1 MKHPRQPGH
10 RARALPRTLALS
22 SITLAVLALSQ
33 QAMAQSAQSA
43 QSAPAGRM
51 QRVEVTGS
59 SIKRLAT
66 EEALPVTTIKA
77 EEFEKQGLTTLA
89 EVMMALPQSVSL
101 QPSNAGSGTNINL
114 RGLGVNRTLVLLN
127 GRRLANEA
135 IADGYANLD
144 TIPMSALAR
153 VEILRDGASSIYGS
167 DAIGGV
173 VNFITKREVEG
184 GSVTAQYV
192 LPERSGGGD
201 EQRLNLTFGK
211 GDLARDGWNIYGTA
225 DFHQRSRLLLS
236 DREGFIP
243 DDAAMT
249 AIGLPPGARSG
260 GYATPANFTSSVNK
274 SAANPYY
281 ASGCLPGASIQ
292 GAKNTC
298 VLDND
303 VYGTALHANKKLS
316 AYVKATKRIDD
327 DNTISIEYTR
337 GQATILAT
345 KNPTQAIAVG
355 SAKPILPSTSKWYPG
370 NSGGVPAY
378 PGLTNQPLTVS
389 WAVADGGPAI
399 TRDRQLNQRLL
410 LSADGRAGNW
420 DYKTGLSYGLSQRRV
435 YFESGYYDGLGLIDG
450 LANGLLNPFGLQDQ
464 AGSDYLKSIAA
475 DGMMNRTAKS
485 SYYGIDG
492 TLSRSLTALAG
503 GDLALAIGAD
513 LHRDTNEDTKL
524 PEGQAITYAKIVP
537 AHGESARTIA
547 GLFAEIDAPVTRTL
561 NLDAAVRVDHYSDV
575 GSTVTPKISFRWQP
589 TRTVMFRGSAN
600 TGFRAPTLFDRYGY
614 RTPGANTSTSGRWD
628 DPVLCPSKTPL
639 IPGTGT
645 ALPGFVAADVCNA
658 KLNKMTGSNTA
669 LVPEKSKGG
678 TLGVVFEPGSGAT
691 LAFDYWQVNMK
702 DMLAN
707 LPEAVFFTNYARYK
721 DLFVREA
728 DGTLAYIDN
737 RTMNLGGQIAAGI
750 DVTANWQ
757 APRTRFGK
765 FSVGLDGTYLTR
777 FDNQLEKDGPWQSN
791 IGQFGWASNGTT
803 SSYPIITPRWKHNLR
818 FAWSGGGWN
827 AQLTNIYASKYRDAN
842 TAVTEE
848 YFRDIDSISLWNLT
862 ASWSGI
868 KQVKITAGVNNLFD
882 KAPPITNNTVYSNGY
897 LSSAVN
903 PTGRAYN
910 LRVTYNFL

>member
-1 MKHPRQPGH
+1 MKYPRTTG
-10 RARALPRTLALS
+10 ATPRTLVLS
-22 SITLAVLALSQ
+22 SITLAILALSQ
-33 QAMAQSAQSA
+33 QAAAQQ
-43 QSAPAGRM
+43 QAGAAM

-59 SIKRLAT
+59 SIKRLAA
-66 EEALPVTTIKA
+66 EDALPVTTIKA
-77 EEFEKQGLTTLA
+77 EELEKQGLTTLA
-89 EVMMALPQSVSL
+89 DVMMALPQSVSL

-144 TIPMSALAR
+144 TIPISALAR

-184 GSVTAQYV
+184 GSATVQYV
-192 LPERSGGGD
+192 QPERKGGGD
-201 EQRLNLTFGK
+201 EQRVTLTFGK
-211 GDLARDGWNIYGTA
+211 GNLSRDGWNLYGTA
-225 DFHQRSRLLLS
+225 DFHQRSRLLLA
-236 DREGFIP
+236 DRAGFVP
-243 DDAAMT
+243 DDAAMA
-249 AIGLPPGARSG
+249 AIGLPRSAASG

-274 SAANPYY
+274 SATNPYY

-298 VLDND
+298 VLDD
-303 VYGTALHANKKLS
+303 AVYGSALHPNKQLS
-316 AYVKATKRIDD
+316 FYLKGTRKINE
-327 DNTISIEYTR
+327 DNTVSIEYTR
-337 GQATILAT
+337 GESFIFAS

-355 SAKPILPSTSKWYPG
+355 KVTAILPSTSKWYPG
-370 NSGGVPAY
+370 KSGGVPAVA
-378 PGLTNQPLTVS
+378 GLTNQPLTVS
-389 WAVADGGPAI
+389 WAVADGGAAV
-399 TRDRQLNQRLL
+399 TRDNQLNQRLL
-410 LSADGRAGNW
+410 VSADGRVGSW

-435 YFESGYYDGLGLIDG
+435 YFESGYYNGLGLLTG
-450 LANGLLNPFGLQDQ
+450 LSNGLLNPFGLQDA

-475 DGMMNRTAKS
+475 DGMLNRTAKTA
-485 SYYGIDG
+485 YYGVDG
-492 TLSRSLTALAG
+492 TISRPLMALAG
-503 GDLALAIGAD
+503 GDMALALGAD

-524 PEGQAITYAKIVP
+524 AEAADISFAKIAP
-537 AHGESARTIA
+537 GHGESARTVT
-547 GLFAEIDAPVTRTL
+547 GLFAEIDAPVTKTL

-589 TRTVMFRGSAN
+589 TKTVMFRGSAN

-614 RTPGANTSTSGRWD
+614 RTATANGTTSGRWD
-628 DPVLCPSKTPL
+628 DPVLCPSKTPTM
-639 IPGTGT
+639 PGTGT
-645 ALPGFVAADVCNA
+645 AVAGVNAADVCNA
-658 KLNKMTGSNTA
+658 KLNRMTGSNSA

-678 TLGVVFEPGSGAT
+678 TLGVVFEPSSKAT

-707 LPEAVFFTNYARYK
+707 LPESVYFTNYAQYK
-721 DLFVREA
+721 NLFVRNA
-728 DGTLAYIDN
+728 DGSLAYIDN

-750 DVTANWQ
+750 DVTGNWQ
-757 APRTRFGK
+757 APTTRAGVFQ
-765 FSVGLDGTYLTR
+765 VGLDGTYLTR
-777 FDNQLEKDGPWQSN
+777 FDNQLEKDGAWMSN

-818 FAWSGGGWN
+818 LSWRYGDWG
-827 AQLTNIYASKYRDAN
+827 AQLTNVFSSKYRDAN
-842 TAVTEE
+842 SAVTEQ
-848 YFRDIDSISLWNLT
+848 YYRDISSVSLWNLT
-862 ASWSGI
+862 ATWNGI

-897 LSSAVN
+897 LSSVVN

-910 LRVTYNFL
+910 VRVTYSFL